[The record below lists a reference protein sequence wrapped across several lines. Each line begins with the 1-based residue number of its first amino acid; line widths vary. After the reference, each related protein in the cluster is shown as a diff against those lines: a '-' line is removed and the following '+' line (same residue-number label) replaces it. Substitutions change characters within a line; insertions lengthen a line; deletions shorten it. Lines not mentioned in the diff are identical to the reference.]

1 MDNQIRYTDETHNR
15 NSAIPQVPE
24 PYHILLLDNLSCKI
38 HPADHRCSYNNGTS
52 SYHLT
57 IADDLTVLCVRSDC
71 PSALMPE
78 HSMPGS
84 AWYSRAAYEGLRSNV
99 V

>member
-1 MDNQIRYTDETHNR
+1 MDNRIRYTAETHNR
-15 NSAIPQVPE
+15 NSAIRPVPE

-71 PSALMPE
+71 PSVLMPE

>member
-1 MDNQIRYTDETHNR
+1 MDNRIRYTDETHNR
-15 NSAIPQVPE
+15 NSAIPPAPE
-24 PYHILLLDNLSCKI
+24 PHHILLLDNLSCKI
-38 HPADHRCSYNNGTS
+38 HPADHRHSYNNGTS
-52 SYHLT
+52 SSHLT

-71 PSALMPE
+71 PSVLMPE